1 MNCKALVPTS
11 FKSLAADLGQTVGT
25 ESTEVSF
32 KEPEDS
38 EDMPLILYSI
48 IILVF
53 VGGAVLFTRMSAN
66 QQENL
71 TNPSEPDEDKDYD
84 IVDIE

>member
-1 MNCKALVPTS
+1 MNCKALVPSS

-66 QQENL
+66 RM
-71 TNPSEPDEDKDYD
+71 DEEIVHEEKDYENAD
-84 IVDIE
+84 IFQED